1 MPLPQKLTCPQAV
14 KVISFDE
21 LLNTALLH
29 KGSLAAVE
37 QQLPFALTE
46 AELIAQS
53 DAFYLSTI
61 TRRIF
66 QAGLKHSV
74 INAKWPAF
82 EQALNGFNPMACAMM
97 SDDKLDE
104 LMTNRALI
112 RHMGKMKAIRIN
124 AALVLEKA
132 REHGSFGAYLAAW
145 PSQNIVGLWAELK
158 KQGAQLGGMS
168 GARFLRLAGRD
179 TFLLTDD
186 VVAVLKAQGV
196 VTKMPTSQKDLA
208 AAQEVFNSWHDQSGL
223 PYCQISRIASMTAAS
238 WS

>member
-1 MPLPQKLTCPQAV
+1 M
-14 KVISFDE
+14 ISFNE
-21 LLNTALLH
+21 LFNTALLH
-29 KGSLAAVE
+29 KGSLVAVE
-37 QQLPFALTE
+37 KELPLALTK
-46 AELIAQS
+46 AELKAQS
-53 DAFYLSTI
+53 DAFYLSTM

-82 EQALNGFNPMACAMM
+82 ERALNGFNPMACAMM
-97 SDDKLDE
+97 SDNKLDE
-104 LMTNRALI
+104 LMTNRELI
-112 RHMGKMKAIRIN
+112 RHIGKMQAIRIN

-132 REHGSFGAYLAAW
+132 REHGSFGAYIAAW
-145 PSQNIVGLWAELK
+145 PNQNIVGLWAELK

-196 VTKMPTSQKDLA
+196 VTKAPTSQKDLA
-208 AAQEVFNSWHDQSGL
+208 AVQAVFNDWHAQSGL
-223 PYCQISRIASMTAAS
+223 PYCQISPIASMTGAS